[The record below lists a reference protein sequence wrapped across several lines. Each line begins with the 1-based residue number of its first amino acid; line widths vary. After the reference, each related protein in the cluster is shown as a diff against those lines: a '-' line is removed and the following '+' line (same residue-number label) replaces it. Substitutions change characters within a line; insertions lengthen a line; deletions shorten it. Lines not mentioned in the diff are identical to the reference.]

1 MRADWILTE
10 NFRLLESQKV
20 TFSPGINVITGENA
34 QGKTTLLEAVYLLSG
49 GKSFRAGADRELIA
63 FDSDRACVTGGF
75 FSGEPS
81 RKVRRLRRCLTIFT
95 GVISSSGAIVAD
107 MGVEPNILRL

>member
-75 FSGEPS
+75 FSGEPAG
-81 RKVRRLRRCLTIFT
+81 RGR
-95 GVISSSGAIVAD
+95 
-107 MGVEPNILRL
+107 